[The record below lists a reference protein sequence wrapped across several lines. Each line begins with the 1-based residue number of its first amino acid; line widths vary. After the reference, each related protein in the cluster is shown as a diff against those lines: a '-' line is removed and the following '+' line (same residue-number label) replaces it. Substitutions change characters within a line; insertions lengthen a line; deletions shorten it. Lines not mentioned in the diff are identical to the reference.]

1 MLTLGQSAKFSQDVK
16 RQARRGKDIVKI
28 INVIVWLMNET
39 PLPPN
44 YEDHPL
50 KGDLEG
56 FRDCHIEKEASE
68 I

>member
-1 MLTLGQSAKFSQDVK
+1 
-16 RQARRGKDIVKI
+16 
-28 INVIVWLMNET
+28 MNET